1 MVGCRKNDEEVCHPH
16 WRVAC
21 CLMSAPEAKLP
32 SSGGLHTREDLTLV
46 GRVHLWLRR
55 ASRNFYRQ
63 IRHPRSRRR
72 GGWRKWFA
80 DRIHNRALWRPE
92 RNAVAAGVGGG
103 LFLAMV
109 PVPLQSLLA
118 AGVGMARGWNL
129 PATIAA
135 TWVSNPFTYPL
146 MLLGAR
152 YTVMGFFEL
161 AGLECAVGSMTL
173 GRLREVADAAVH
185 LHVRTAWSLGG
196 PALLELLLG
205 MLLMGLV
212 MGAVAWLVV
221 QAVWGLVVRS
231 RGAGS

>member
-1 MVGCRKNDEEVCHPH
+1 
-16 WRVAC
+16 
-21 CLMSAPEAKLP
+21 MSAPEAKLP

-118 AGVGMARGWNL
+118 GVESSGDDCGDVGEQSVH
-129 PATIAA
+129 
-135 TWVSNPFTYPL
+135 VS
-146 MLLGAR
+146 
-152 YTVMGFFEL
+152 
-161 AGLECAVGSMTL
+161 
-173 GRLREVADAAVH
+173 ADAP
-185 LHVRTAWSLGG
+185 G
-196 PALLELLLG
+196 
-205 MLLMGLV
+205 
-212 MGAVAWLVV
+212 GAVYGDGIL
-221 QAVWGLVVRS
+221 
-231 RGAGS
+231 